1 MPPANSAANRH
12 TFASTGP
19 PRPGAFRPAGPPR
32 RTTSRGQN
40 DVAIRAGA
48 PPPVRPRTAPGPTL
62 LVFLTSSGYTLAA
75 AYGQFSQGVLDGLGD
90 TLKSTWSLVSRD
102 MWQLS
107 TYRELGTTLT
117 ALTLLDPF
125 DVARSLTAAR
135 AFDARWGTHV
145 AQRMMDIIGA
155 VKKLLKDAP
164 HWTPRQWGRAVG
176 RLVGELVLAKGAGGA
191 AKLAVEGASTLN
203 RVAATRYL
211 ARTPNFAEAFSDV
224 KGFNIGLGQRSYK
237 VQEALQWARKGRWM
251 SNQKL
256 ATSSETVLKM
266 ALDYP
271 NALNKASMRWSVRRF
286 GLYIEGTVA
295 PQANPLGGGGH
306 QLFRVMGKETR
317 YVEVPYK

>member
-1 MPPANSAANRH
+1 MPPANSAAHRH

-75 AYGQFSQGVLDGLGD
+75 AYMQFSQGVLDGLGD

-125 DVARSLTAAR
+125 DVARSFAAAR

-145 AQRMMDIIGA
+145 AQRMADIIGA
-155 VKKLLKDAP
+155 VKKLIKDAP

-191 AKLAVEGASTLN
+191 AKLAVQGTATLN

-237 VQEALQWARKGRWM
+237 VQEALQWAKKGRWM

-271 NALNKASMRWSVRRF
+271 GALNRASMRWSVRRF
-286 GLYIEGTVA
+286 GIYIEGTVA

-306 QLFRVMGKETR
+306 QLFRVVGKEAR

>member
-1 MPPANSAANRH
+1 MPPANSAAHRH

-75 AYGQFSQGVLDGLGD
+75 AYVQFSQGVLDGLGD

-107 TYRELGTTLT
+107 TYREMGTTLT

-125 DVARSLTAAR
+125 DVARSFAAAR

-211 ARTPNFAEAFSDV
+211 AARP
-224 KGFNIGLGQRSYK
+224 ILPRRS
-237 VQEALQWARKGRWM
+237 
-251 SNQKL
+251 
-256 ATSSETVLKM
+256 ATSRASTLAWGNAAIRCRKPCNGPKKAAGCPTKSWLLAPKPCLKW
-266 ALDYP
+266 LLTTP
-271 NALNKASMRWSVRRF
+271 
-286 GLYIEGTVA
+286 
-295 PQANPLGGGGH
+295 
-306 QLFRVMGKETR
+306 TR
-317 YVEVPYK
+317 